1 MMSSSR
7 DPDGACARAS
17 EAGNAQART
26 RLMILQSMRHLL
38 KNVAMS
44 ATEADAA
51 PNCTSRRF
59 TSAMAGTIDRNASIG
74 VQRPTADIAAIEV
87 IHETAGLF
95 GVVECRHAL
104 PGQWHIRRLWCPTW
118 RVRDRSTKESSVS
131 KWCVRWARICSCA
144 RERAN

>member
-95 GVVECRHAL
+95 GVVECCHAL
-104 PGQWHIRRLWCPTW
+104 PGNGTSDDHGVRHGACEIVLRRKA
-118 RVRDRSTKESSVS
+118 RSRSG
-131 KWCVRWARICSCA
+131 A
-144 RERAN
+144 